1 MPYSDVKVEGVN
13 HKRKWKEQE
22 GGEERLGAGKS
33 ATPDGT

>member
-1 MPYSDVKVEGVN
+1 MPHSDIKVEGVN
-13 HKRKWKEQE
+13 HKRKGKEQE